1 MQGMRLS
8 LCRLSICLQ
17 DWFAMFVILG
27 GYLYSLLSI
36 DSSHS
41 LLVHLSPPPQP
52 QHRYLNLH
60 LSVPSSQE
68 KWQRRSQVLIS
79 LAGPQVRISD
89 AASFGIRRIMKAIWT
104 SVMSSRL
111 MPGFLGVRPHCLL
124 AILASFHLSENPS
137 LPSSLSPLLTLPD
150 KHRTIPASH

>member
-1 MQGMRLS
+1 MQCMQGMRLS

-111 MPGFLGVRPHCLL
+111 MPAQVVP
-124 AILASFHLSENPS
+124 
-137 LPSSLSPLLTLPD
+137 
-150 KHRTIPASH
+150 